1 MKNEEFGKW
10 FLTRRSMRLYKNHLE
25 LTLLVLKIDFF
36 KKDITLTVFDTNNE
50 TYAVRVLRYLFQ

>member
-1 MKNEEFGKW
+1 
-10 FLTRRSMRLYKNHLE
+10 MRLYKNHLE